1 MCRFVAYL
9 GEPVFLDE
17 LVCRPAHSLLQ
28 QSQQAARAKTSTH
41 GDGFGIGWYGER
53 GEPGVYREVMPAW
66 SDENLFSLARTL
78 KARLFFAHVRA
89 ATGTA
94 IARQNSHPFRH
105 GQWMFMHNGQ
115 IGGYASVRRT
125 LEARLPDSLYGA
137 RKGATDSELLF
148 LLILARIE
156 RGLTVHDAVRAT
168 LDETVALMRG
178 QEIVEPLRF
187 SAALTDGQRL
197 HVFRWASDHRPPTLF
212 VRRDAQGVTVA
223 SEPLTDDERE
233 WRALAEG
240 ELLTLT
246 HVSGAPTHS
255 KRHAAEGVAV

>member
-9 GEPVFLDE
+9 GQPVFLDE
-17 LVCRPAHSLLQ
+17 LVCRPAHSLLH
-28 QSQQAARAKTSTH
+28 QSQQAERAKSSTH

-66 SDENLFSLARTL
+66 SDENLLSLARTL
-78 KARLFFAHVRA
+78 RSRLFFAHVRA

-105 GQWMFMHNGQ
+105 GQWLFMHNGQ
-115 IGGYASVRRT
+115 IGGYAGVRRT
-125 LEARLPDSLYGA
+125 LEARLPDALFAA

-148 LLILARIE
+148 LLALGRIE
-156 RGLTVHDAVRAT
+156 RGMPVHDAVRAT

-187 SAALTDGQRL
+187 AAALTDGQRL
-197 HVFRWASDHRPPTLF
+197 HVFRWASDDKPPTLYLHDGP
-212 VRRDAQGVTVA
+212 RGATVA
-223 SEPLTDDERE
+223 SEPLSDDDGH
-233 WRALAEG
+233 WRALRNG
-240 ELLTLT
+240 EFLTLT
-246 HVSGAPTHS
+246 HA
-255 KRHAAEGVAV
+255 KQRAAETALV

>member
-17 LVCRPAHSLLQ
+17 LVCQPARSLLH
-28 QSQQAARAKTSTH
+28 QSQKAARAKTSTN

-66 SDENLFSLARTL
+66 GDENLLALARTL
-78 KARLFFAHVRA
+78 KSRLFFAHVRA

-105 GQWMFMHNGQ
+105 GPWLFMHNGQ
-115 IGGYASVRRT
+115 IGGYASVRRA
-125 LEARLPDSLYGA
+125 LESRLPDHLYGA

-148 LLILARIE
+148 LLALARIE
-156 RGLTVHDAVRAT
+156 RGMPVHDAVRAT

-197 HVFRWASDHRPPTLF
+197 HVFRWASDDRPPTLYLHEGE
-212 VRRDAQGVTVA
+212 RGTTVA
-223 SEPLTDDERE
+223 SEPLTDDESD
-233 WRALAEG
+233 WRPLGQG
-240 ELLTLT
+240 EFLTL
-246 HVSGAPTHS
+246 SLS
-255 KRHAAEGVAV
+255 KRRAAEAMTA